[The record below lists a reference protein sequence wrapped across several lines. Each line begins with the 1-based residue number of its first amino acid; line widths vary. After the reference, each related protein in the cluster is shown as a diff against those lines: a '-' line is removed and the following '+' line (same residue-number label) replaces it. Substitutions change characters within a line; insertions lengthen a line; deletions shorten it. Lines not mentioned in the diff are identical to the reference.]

1 MMTRARK
8 IFALAGTAVLIAG
21 CGVASG
27 HESNPGHSSYHGGS
41 QSASSSAT
49 SSAATGSTAGSAASG
64 TANGAA
70 GHDHHDGGASS
81 SAATG
86 STGAATTAPPAAVRP
101 GTVKVIGTPVEN
113 LRTDA
118 APPETSN
125 FCDQSDLPAGE
136 GKADKGNT
144 CVSTPLGE
152 IADHPVRVAA
162 NPRSFFNI
170 KGGKVKVR
178 VLIADNLGVLDL
190 NAFTFDQTG
199 GAGIT
204 LHERPAELQDN
215 GRPLLHCHIGITTVK
230 NVGALPGEDYDAAF
244 SGLQGFKG
252 DLTAEIT
259 GLPRGTYRGD
269 VYCSGPGHP
278 MLPTSKAT
286 EVQAFDT
293 FDFKVIGR

>member
-1 MMTRARK
+1 MSMTRISVRRTVCAVASL
-8 IFALAGTAVLIAG
+8 ALVGA

-27 HESNPGHSSYHGGS
+27 HEITP
-41 QSASSSAT
+41 SASGSASGSASVSSGAVT
-49 SSAATGSTAGSAASG
+49 ESTGSGDHSHHGSTASG
-64 TANGAA
+64 TP
-70 GHDHHDGGASS
+70 S
-81 SAATG
+81 ATG
-86 STGAATTAPPAAVRP
+86 TGAGTTAPPAAVRP
-101 GTVKVIGTPVEN
+101 GTVKVVGTPVAN

-118 APPETSN
+118 APAETSN

-152 IADHPVRVAA
+152 VADHPVRVAA
-162 NPRSFFNI
+162 NPRSFFNRT
-170 KGGKVKVR
+170 GGKVKVR
-178 VLIADNLGVLDL
+178 VLVADNQGVLDL
-190 NAFTFDQTG
+190 NAFTFDSTG
-199 GAGIT
+199 GAGVT

-215 GRPLLHCHIGITTVK
+215 GRPLLHCHIGITTVAR
-230 NVGALPGEDYDAAF
+230 VGALPGEDYDAAF
-244 SGLQGFKG
+244 SGLQGFRG

>member
-8 IFALAGTAVLIAG
+8 IFALVGTTVLIAG

-27 HESNPGHSSYHGGS
+27 HESHHGHHG
-41 QSASSSAT
+41 ASSSAT
-49 SSAATGSTAGSAASG
+49 ASVASGSAASG
-64 TANGAA
+64 SGQASE
-70 GHDHHDGGASS
+70 HDHGDT
-81 SAATG
+81 ATPSG

-101 GTVKVIGTPVEN
+101 GTVKVVGTPVAN

-125 FCDQSDLPAGE
+125 FCDQSDLPSGE

-152 IADHPVRVAA
+152 VADHPVRVAA
-162 NPRSFFNI
+162 NPRSFFNV

-178 VLIADNLGVLDL
+178 VQVADNLGILDL

-199 GAGIT
+199 GAGVT

>member
-1 MMTRARK
+1 MTRTFPIRRLA
-8 IFALAGTAVLIAG
+8 IGLAGLALVAG
-21 CGVASG
+21 CTTASA
-27 HESNPGHSSYHGGS
+27 HPDDESS
-41 QSASSSAT
+41 QSSSAT
-49 SSAATGSTAGSAASG
+49 ASASQGTDTHHHDGTAPETASG
-64 TANGAA
+64 TATAP
-70 GHDHHDGGASS
+70 
-81 SAATG
+81 
-86 STGAATTAPPAAVRP
+86 STGAATTAPAATRP
-101 GTVKVIGTPVEN
+101 GTIKVIGTPVAN

-152 IADHPVRVAA
+152 VADHPVRVAA
-162 NPRSFFNI
+162 NVRSFFNL
-170 KGGKVKVR
+170 KGGKVKVK
-178 VLIADNLGVLDL
+178 VLVADNQGVLDL

-199 GAGIT
+199 GAGVT

-215 GRPLLHCHIGITTVK
+215 GRPLLHCHLGVTTLRAS
-230 NVGALPGEDYDAAF
+230 GALPGEDYDAAF

-293 FDFKVIGR
+293 FEFKVIGRR

>member
-1 MMTRARK
+1 MTRITVRRSVC
-8 IFALAGTAVLIAG
+8 AVSSLLLVGA

-27 HESNPGHSSYHGGS
+27 HPVQPSASASGS
-41 QSASSSAT
+41 QSASQQ
-49 SSAATGSTAGSAASG
+49 AAGQGHQHHGGSAPSGPSGSVTAPSGSGSAS
-64 TANGAA
+64 A
-70 GHDHHDGGASS
+70 
-81 SAATG
+81 
-86 STGAATTAPPAAVRP
+86 APPAAVRP
-101 GTVKVIGTPVEN
+101 GTVKVVGTPVEN

-125 FCDQSDLPAGE
+125 FCDESGLPAGE

-152 IADHPVRVAA
+152 VADHPVRVAA
-162 NPRSFFNI
+162 SPRSFFNL

-178 VLIADNLGVLDL
+178 VLVADNQGVLDL
-190 NAFTFDQTG
+190 NAFTFDATG
-199 GAGIT
+199 GAGVT

-215 GRPLLHCHIGITTVK
+215 GRPLLHCHIGVTTLRS
-230 NVGALPGEDYDAAF
+230 VGALPGEDYDAAF
-244 SGLQGFKG
+244 SGLQGFRG

-286 EVQAFDT
+286 EVQAFSS
-293 FDFKVIGR
+293 FNFKVVGRR

>member
-1 MMTRARK
+1 MTRMNTIKRLA
-8 IFALAGTAVLIAG
+8 IGVAGLALVAG
-21 CGVASG
+21 CTTASA
-27 HESNPGHSSYHGGS
+27 HGTHDEPTAT
-41 QSASSSAT
+41 SASQ
-49 SSAATGSTAGSAASG
+49 TASQ
-64 TANGAA
+64 GAA
-70 GHDHHDGGASS
+70 GTTTHEHGD
-81 SAATG
+81 SAAETASG
-86 STGAATTAPPAAVRP
+86 AATAPSSGAATTAPAATRP
-101 GTVKVIGTPVEN
+101 GTIKVIGTPVAN
-113 LRTDA
+113 LRTEA

-152 IADHPVRVAA
+152 VADHPVRVAA

-170 KGGKVKVR
+170 KGGKVKVH
-178 VLIADNLGVLDL
+178 VVVADNQGVLDL

-199 GAGIT
+199 GAGVT
-204 LHERPAELQDN
+204 MHERPAELQDN
-215 GRPLLHCHIGITTVK
+215 GRPLLHCHLGVVTVRG
-230 NVGALPGEDYDAAF
+230 VGALPGEDYDAAF

-293 FDFKVIGR
+293 FDFKVVGRK